1 MKETK
6 IKLNLKS
13 NARRKGINRYI
24 DEDFIKIL
32 NEIKKT
38 RIMLDKDSFNSI
50 TADWRITLAMAR
62 HPLMVKIKEDIIDNE
77 LK

>member
-1 MKETK
+1 ME
-6 IKLNLKS
+6 LNFKV
-13 NARRKGINRYI
+13 NARRKGINRYV

-38 RIMLDKDSFNSI
+38 RILLDKDSFNSI

-62 HPLMVKIKEDIIDNE
+62 HPKMKEIKEDIINAT
-77 LK
+77 LNKR